1 MLLSLCK
8 IKDFSSFSFKGVRC
22 LSSKKISNYY
32 TPQRPSVKDMD
43 DEYKKFLE
51 IKRKENNNIPEFK
64 ITNIDI
70 NTFKKYKHKNN
81 PIFSTE
87 FKVFITG
94 FLLCSWCVFAIYL
107 TVRIMSPD
115 DFDWVE
121 QERKRL
127 ENAKKK
133 IMSIKEKEKEMDQ
146 VSNTG

>member
-1 MLLSLCK
+1 
-8 IKDFSSFSFKGVRC
+8 
-22 LSSKKISNYY
+22 
-32 TPQRPSVKDMD
+32 MD